1 MGKMTDWLSGIF
13 GKEEH
18 FRRSMTGKVYTHPL
32 SVEVCYKEL
41 AIQSCVS
48 FIANALVMSEF
59 QTIESGVAIK
69 GESYYLLNIEPNLN
83 QNAVEFWHEV
93 ITRLIY
99 ENECLIVNH
108 DHQLFIAEDFHHDE
122 FAFIPDVYS
131 DVVVRGLTLNKT
143 FREDEVIYFK
153 LNNRHIKSLIDG
165 LYVDYG
171 VLISSAKFK
180 FKNSGGRKFILNS
193 DGYNSVDEE
202 EMKTQE
208 DMLKK
213 QFEHFFESPNAVME
227 LSKDD
232 KLEELKFPNVGLDS
246 RDIRQLINDVIDFS
260 CAAFHL
266 PSGVVRG
273 DVVGVSELTDNA
285 ITFGIKPFAQL
296 ITAELNRKYYGKDH
310 YLKNQSRV
318 QMDVKR
324 IKDVDIEKMAKTAE
338 ILFRCGI
345 HTINDNL
352 EMLDKPLDSSSIA
365 TKRYVTKNYSQVEE
379 VLKNEDLKG
388 GENHGETNDESRIS

>member
-296 ITAELNRKYYGKDH
+296 ITAELNRKYYG
-310 YLKNQSRV
+310 
-318 QMDVKR
+318 
-324 IKDVDIEKMAKTAE
+324 
-338 ILFRCGI
+338 
-345 HTINDNL
+345 
-352 EMLDKPLDSSSIA
+352 
-365 TKRYVTKNYSQVEE
+365 
-379 VLKNEDLKG
+379 
-388 GENHGETNDESRIS
+388 

>member
-1 MGKMTDWLSGIF
+1 MTDWLSGIF

-108 DHQLFIAEDFHHDE
+108 DHQLFVAEDFHHDE

-143 FREDEVIYFK
+143 FREDEVIYLK

-296 ITAELNRKYYGKDH
+296 ITAELNRKYYGKAH

-365 TKRYVTKNYSQVEE
+365 TKRFVTKNYSQVEE
-379 VLKNEDLKG
+379 VLKNDDLKG
-388 GENHGETNDESRIS
+388 GENHGETNDESRNS

>member
-1 MGKMTDWLSGIF
+1 MTDWLSGIF